1 MIQNQKPALFLMT
14 TVSGPRKNTQKVGR
28 ELEQTESEGQRA
40 SATSVNNKGLFRMRL
55 NSRVNQVLGELSF
68 LQERSQKK
76 TFPQRAWW
84 VWRAVPFREASHHGD
99 LGRQ

>member
-1 MIQNQKPALFLMT
+1 MIQNQKPALLLMT
-14 TVSGPRKNTQKVGR
+14 TASSPRKNTQGVGR
-28 ELEQTESEGQRA
+28 ELEQSESGGQRA

-55 NSRVNQVLGELSF
+55 NSRVNQVLGELS
-68 LQERSQKK
+68 SPKK
-76 TFPQRAWW
+76 TFPQRARR